1 MKKIL
6 VLLFTLIICFVL
18 CACKG
23 NKASASYKIGLG
35 VVSDIASSNENKAQY
50 DATVA
55 AVVTD
60 GNGKI
65 VACKIDSVQNAIEIS
80 NGVIDKANTEFMTK
94 RELGDNYGMRKA
106 SPIGKEWY
114 EQADYFADY
123 VIGMTV
129 SDVKVIDSNKKDDV
143 ISAGCTIDISNFV
156 KAIIKGGE
164 DSGAKAFKST
174 EYNVGIGVDS
184 SLSAQSRDAQ
194 NGEGLVKFDINISAV
209 VTDNGGKVLTLIT
222 DSVEPEIKI
231 GSAGVSDNKEK
242 LISTKRELGEN
253 YGMKKYSGI
262 GKEWFEQANA
272 FDDYT
277 AGLDIDGVK
286 SIKTV
291 EENGSQKAEDEYLR
305 SGCTIAVDG
314 LIRSVIKAIESV
326 KK

>member
-1 MKKIL
+1 MKK
-6 VLLFTLIICFVL
+6 LFTLFFSFIICFL
-18 CACKG
+18 FCACG
-23 NKASASYKIGLG
+23 SNKADASYKIGLG
-35 VVSDIASSNENKAQY
+35 IVSKIALSEENKAGY
-50 DATVA
+50 DATLA

-60 GNGKI
+60 DNGKI
-65 VACKIDSVQNAIEIS
+65 VACKIDALQNSIGIS
-80 NGVIDKANTEFMTK
+80 NGVIDTTNTEFMTK

-129 SDVKVIDSNKKDDV
+129 SDVNAIDTKQKDDI
-143 ISAGCTIDISNFV
+143 ISAGCTIDISDFV
-156 KAIIKGGE
+156 KAIVKGAE
-164 DSGAKAFKST
+164 DADARAFKST

-184 SLSAQSRDAQ
+184 SLSPQSTDAQ
-194 NGEGLVKFDINISAV
+194 DGEGLVKFDVNISTV
-209 VTDNGGKVLTLIT
+209 VTDNEGKILTLIT

-231 GSAGVSDNKEK
+231 STSGTIDNKEK
-242 LISTKRELGEN
+242 EVSTKRELRED

-314 LIRSVIKAIESV
+314 LVRSAIKAIESI